1 MTSEWKQAIRDKRK
15 FAVQFAKDSSLK
27 NFKLKRKYRNIAT
40 RERRKAIKPYWYRKS
55 EELKSK
61 PSDFFNT
68 FKPFIGT
75 KAKDTNPTCLK
86 SEDGEVEKDQ
96 TVVAEL
102 LAGHFNTVAAYIGGN
117 HITSLTE
124 NDQRNHSSVK
134 AVEGG
139 YKGNKFDFKEFNK
152 EEVQCSLKSL
162 NVRESYGWDVTA
174 PPTLLQG
181 VAEGIAPSLTRL
193 YNNCTDLGEWPAEWT
208 PVFKEGDR
216 QDKLNYRPMKSLI
229 CVDKIFEHLVNK
241 EKTTHYD
248 PALCQRMTA
257 YRKQHSCETTLLM
270 LIEDWKLA
278 VDRKDNMFCRLE
290 L

>member
-193 YNNCTDLGEWPAEWT
+193 T
-208 PVFKEGDR
+208 
-216 QDKLNYRPMKSLI
+216 
-229 CVDKIFEHLVNK
+229 
-241 EKTTHYD
+241 
-248 PALCQRMTA
+248 
-257 YRKQHSCETTLLM
+257 
-270 LIEDWKLA
+270 
-278 VDRKDNMFCRLE
+278 
-290 L
+290 